1 MSYVPP
7 DRVAAS
13 MLDSGITKSQ
23 LGTGQL
29 VLRSAVATF
38 LLGAAVLLATTATGQ
53 TGVGVLGALLFPMGL
68 VMVILLGLEL
78 LTGNM
83 ALVPL
88 AVIERR
94 ASLGQLLRNFGWV
107 LLGHVL
113 GGLLAAF
120 LIAALLTEGWTADAE
135 PFGLAI
141 AEMAVEKTLGYQHL
155 GYAGGAGLALLSGI
169 LCNGLVSLGV
179 VMGMTSSDTAG
190 KILAIWFP
198 IATFFAL
205 GLEHSVVNL
214 FVIPAGMMLGAP
226 VGIDDWW
233 LWNQI
238 PVLIGNLVG
247 ALALTALP
255 LYFAF
260 RTRGDRTAG
269 DPEAAEAAEA

>member
-7 DRVAAS
+7 DQVAAS
-13 MLDSGITKSQ
+13 MLDSGITKAQ

-53 TGVGVLGALLFPMGL
+53 TGVGVFGALLFPMGL

-94 ASLGQLLRNFGWV
+94 ASFGQLLRNFGWV
-107 LLGHVL
+107 LFGHVL

-120 LIAALLTEGWTADAE
+120 LIAALLTQWWTVEAE
-135 PFGLAI
+135 SFG
-141 AEMAVEKTLGYQHL
+141 
-155 GYAGGAGLALLSGI
+155 
-169 LCNGLVSLGV
+169 
-179 VMGMTSSDTAG
+179 
-190 KILAIWFP
+190 LAIWFP

-226 VGIDDWW
+226 VGLDDWW
-233 LWNQI
+233 WWNQI
-238 PVLIGNLVG
+238 PVMIGNLIG

-255 LYFAF
+255 VYFAF
-260 RTRGDRTAG
+260 KARGNPSG
-269 DPEAAEAAEA
+269 DPADADTDA

>member
-53 TGVGVLGALLFPMGL
+53 TGVGVIGALLFPMGL

-94 ASLGQLLRNFGWV
+94 ASIGQLLRSFGWV
-107 LLGHVL
+107 LVGHVL

-120 LIAALLTEGWTADAE
+120 LIAALLTEWWTVDAE

-179 VMGMTSSDTAG
+179 VMGMTSSDTTG

-233 LWNQI
+233 LWNQV
-238 PVLIGNLVG
+238 PVLIGNLIG

-269 DPEAAEAAEA
+269 DSVAAEA

>member
-1 MSYVPP
+1 MSYIPP
-7 DRVAAS
+7 DQVAAS
-13 MLDSGITKSQ
+13 MLDSGLAKARH
-23 LGTGQL
+23 GTGQL

-53 TGVGVLGALLFPMGL
+53 TGVGVFGALLFPMGL

-94 ASLGQLLRNFGWV
+94 ATSGQMLRNFGWV
-107 LLGHVL
+107 LFGHVL

-120 LIAALLTEGWTADAE
+120 LIAALLTQWWTAEAE

-179 VMGMTSSDTAG
+179 VMGMTSSDTTG

-214 FVIPAGMMLGAP
+214 FVIPAGMMMGAP
-226 VGIDDWW
+226 VGLDDWW

-238 PVLIGNLVG
+238 PVLIGNLIG

-260 RTRGDRTAG
+260 ATRGRDS
-269 DPEAAEAAEA
+269 EESAEAETGN